1 MNILYVVPSVEMIGL
16 RILEYHHVWIVEL
29 HINTF
34 CNVFRILRETESL
47 PLVNTEWEQ
56 PWLGEDIYIYA
67 CVMVYMNS
75 KNSAFWDFIV
85 LNM

>member
-47 PLVNTEWEQ
+47 PLVNTE
-56 PWLGEDIYIYA
+56 
-67 CVMVYMNS
+67 
-75 KNSAFWDFIV
+75 
-85 LNM
+85 